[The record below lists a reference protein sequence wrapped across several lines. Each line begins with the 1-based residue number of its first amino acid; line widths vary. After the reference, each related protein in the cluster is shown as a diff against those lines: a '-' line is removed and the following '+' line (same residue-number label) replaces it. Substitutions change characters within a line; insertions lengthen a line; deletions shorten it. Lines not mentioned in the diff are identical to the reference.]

1 MWRLGVQTDLKRRH
15 GKGMLVKN
23 FQIAAFYWV
32 ALTGCGAGLV
42 LTMPKPARA
51 DEGETIEQAAP
62 QERPAPNTATRAK
75 TGEDTGRPVHSLT
88 GHKDRITSVAY
99 SPDGRWI
106 ATAAWDGTARLW
118 DTQTGKEERRLDMPE
133 PQDYHPGHLSRIM
146 FSPDNEFVVV
156 AQQAAPNEP
165 GVIVW
170 NPRTG
175 EKIHEFRGG
184 TGGVGLSADGRLL
197 ACAADNVLRLY
208 ELPAGKAVHEIP
220 GLHSIRSVP
229 LTFSPDG
236 KTLFSKVRVPRPPLG
251 NGSERMGFDP
261 EVSRAWE
268 VATGKER
275 RSVLKGEIFAFSP
288 DGRALANNGGTTIIL
303 QENATGGLRGKLIGH
318 SQGVSAAAFSPDGR
332 TLASASMDGTVR
344 LWDVFAGKELGR
356 FGKEV
361 EQFKGGWVLSVA
373 FSPDGRT
380 IVSGGLD
387 KTAHIWDVSRITG
400 RPRAVADRSPAE
412 LEADWKDLAGD
423 AAAGYAALG
432 RLVLS
437 PERAVPFLG
446 KQLQGTKPVDSKRIE
461 RLIADLDSD
470 RFPVRE
476 QATEELAAL
485 GEHAGPVLRKALS
498 GGPSAEAR
506 RRLETLLDR
515 LDGGSLSVETVRQIR
530 TVEALESIAN
540 PEARRLL
547 DKLAA
552 GPAETRLAQEA
563 KSAGGRLAKR
573 TSVVP

>member
-1 MWRLGVQTDLKRRH
+1 
-15 GKGMLVKN
+15 MLVKN

-32 ALTGCGAGLV
+32 ALTGCGAAFV

-51 DEGETIEQAAP
+51 EEDETIEQAAP
-62 QERPAPNTATRAK
+62 QKRPAPNASTRAK
-75 TGEDTGRPVHSLT
+75 TGEDTDRPVHSLT
-88 GHKDRITSVAY
+88 GHKDRITSVVY
-99 SPDGRWI
+99 SYDGRWI

-118 DTQTGKEERRLDMPE
+118 DAQTGKEERRLDMPE
-133 PQDYHPGHLSRIM
+133 PRDYHPGHLSRIM
-146 FSPDNEFVVV
+146 FSPDNKFAVV

-165 GVIVW
+165 GAIVW

-175 EKIHEFRGG
+175 KKIHEFRGG

-197 ACAADNVLRLY
+197 ACAAHDVLRLY
-208 ELPAGKAVHEIP
+208 QLPTGKAVREIP
-220 GLHSIRSVP
+220 GLHSILSQP

-236 KTLFSKVRVPRPPLG
+236 STLFSKVRVPRPPLG
-251 NGSERMGFDP
+251 NGLARLGFDP
-261 EVSRAWE
+261 EVPCAWD
-268 VATGKER
+268 VVTGKER
-275 RSVLKGEIFAFSP
+275 RSFLKGEIFAFSP

-303 QENATGGLRGKLIGH
+303 QETATGGLRGKLTGH

-344 LWDVFAGKELGR
+344 LWDVFTGKELGR

-361 EQFKGGWVLSVA
+361 ERFKGGWVLSVA
-373 FSPDGRT
+373 FSPDSQML
-380 IVSGGLD
+380 VSGGLD
-387 KTAHIWDVSRITG
+387 KTAHIWDVSRITR
-400 RPRAVADRSPAE
+400 RPRAVAERSPAE

-446 KQLQGTKPVDSKRIE
+446 KQLQGTKPMDSKRIE

-470 RFPVRE
+470 KFPLRE
-476 QATEELAAL
+476 QATEKLEAL
-485 GEHAGPVLRKALS
+485 GEHAGPELRKALS
-498 GGPSAEAR
+498 GGRSAEAR

-515 LDGGSLSVETVRQIR
+515 LDGGSFSVETVRLIR
-530 TVEALESIAN
+530 TVEALEWIAN
-540 PEARRLL
+540 PEARWLL

-552 GPAETRLAQEA
+552 GPAETRLTQEA
-563 KSAGGRLAKR
+563 KSAGGRLANR
-573 TSVVP
+573 PSVIP